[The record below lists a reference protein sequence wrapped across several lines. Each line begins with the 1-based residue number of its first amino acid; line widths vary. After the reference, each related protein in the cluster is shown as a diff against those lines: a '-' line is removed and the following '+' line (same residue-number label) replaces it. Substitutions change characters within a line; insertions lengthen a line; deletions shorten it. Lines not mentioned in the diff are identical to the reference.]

1 MGAHWQVIRKANIIK
16 LEKSVIHIIIKN
28 FSETLRAVVSLLED
42 YDKKEKTA
50 EKTTTELNEEVK
62 LQNLMKN
69 DILQKLQKSQGD
81 LTKIKE
87 ALASNFTKAQ
97 IARITSNQKTRW
109 SDDDYSNAIVLLGLS
124 PKGYRSI

>member
-1 MGAHWQVIRKANIIK
+1 
-16 LEKSVIHIIIKN
+16 
-28 FSETLRAVVSLLED
+28 
-42 YDKKEKTA
+42 
-50 EKTTTELNEEVK
+50 
-62 LQNLMKN
+62 MKN